1 MSLPASRVLLI
12 EDDPKMPE
20 VLAALL
26 AEDKIALSSAAN
38 AATALSLVRR
48 EPFDLILL
56 DLGLPDTDGFELLKQ
71 FKEFPE
77 TRTAPVIVLTAWNGT
92 KDKLRGFELGAIDY
106 VTKPFE
112 AAEFRARVVCAL
124 RAKHLQDEL
133 TRTNRELFGAR
144 LAAEATARTK
154 AEFLA
159 NMSHEIRTPMNGIIA
174 MAGLLLETTLSPEQR
189 GYVETI
195 YSSGESLLTITND
208 ILDFSKIESGK
219 LELDKQ
225 PFNLRSCLEDSL
237 DLLAAKASEKNLDLA
252 YQTDDGIP
260 TSLLGDGGRLRQVLV
275 NLLSNAV
282 KFMSVG
288 EVVVQVK
295 ALSAPQDKNSEDP
308 WHLHFSVSDTGIG
321 IPVNRMARLFKSFS
335 QAEAST
341 SRQYG
346 GTGLGLA
353 ISKRLVELM
362 GGKMWVESVPKKG
375 STFHFTVPLSAAP
388 NAPKAELQ
396 GRQPKLAD
404 LKLLV
409 VDDNPTTC
417 RILTAQAAQW
427 GMNSRGAQS
436 AEQALAWLKAGE
448 TFDVALIDSQMPGMD
463 GAALCEE
470 IRKLPKAMMMP
481 VIILCPVGKAC
492 CTPKTASSA
501 ATGCLTKPIKPSQFH
516 DALMRVVSGAIPAA
530 EKKPTIVKLDP
541 KLAERLPLRVLL
553 CDDNAINQKV
563 ATRLLQQMGYQ
574 PDLAGNGIEALAATD
589 RIQYDMIFMDV
600 QMPEMDGLEA
610 TRIIRERQLH
620 RIRLKHRRV
629 VPPLLAD
636 LLPRL
641 AQHPARQIDPHNV
654 PPVLRIKVQRHPRPD
669 PQVEDPVVRRDAHV
683 RNRLPHTPRHQPPE
697 CRVVKH
703 RVDVINLLRARFL
716 HVRPSRQS
724 LLLLNLAEF
733 KNLADTLVTSPS
745 LAKPRIFSAIQRH
758 LCRRSWPARIAK
770 GHRSVRQSNY
780 THPRRIRITKHAP
793 NRTLIP
799 SKTTRHRR
807 PPPRSHSRPLHPH
820 PLLLPQMPLLR
831 FLQHHPP
838 NPRSHGSLRRP
849 APGRGSSMA
858 TAQAA

>member
-26 AEDKIALSSAAN
+26 AEDKIALSSATN
-38 AATALSLVRR
+38 AANALSLVRR

-92 KDKLRGFELGAIDY
+92 KDKLRGFELGAVDY

-174 MAGLLLETTLSPEQR
+174 MAGLLLETSLSIEQR

-195 YSSGESLLTITND
+195 YSSSESLLTITND

-219 LELDKQ
+219 LELEKQ

-237 DLLAAKASEKNLDLA
+237 DLLAAKAVEKNLELA

-260 TSLLGDGGRLRQVLV
+260 TSLVGDGSRLRQVLV

-282 KFMSVG
+282 KFTSVG

-295 ALSAPQDKNSEDP
+295 ALSAPHDKNSDDP
-308 WHLHFSVSDTGIG
+308 WHLHFSVTDTGIG

-335 QAEAST
+335 QAETST

-417 RILTAQAAQW
+417 RILTTQAAQW
-427 GMNSRGAQS
+427 GMNARGAQT

-448 TFDVALIDSQMPGMD
+448 RFDIALIDSEITGTD
-463 GAALCEE
+463 GTSLCEE
-470 IRKLPKAMMMP
+470 IRKLPDTMMMP
-481 VIILCPVGKAC
+481 IVVTCAVGKPCSAS
-492 CTPKTASSA
+492 KTAGA
-501 ATGCLTKPIKPSQFH
+501 ALGCLTKPIKPLQFH
-516 DALMRVVSGAIPAA
+516 DALMRVISGAAPAA
-530 EKKPTIVKLDP
+530 EKKPVVVKLDP

-574 PDLAGNGIEALAATD
+574 PDLAVNGIEAVTATEN
-589 RIQYDMIFMDV
+589 IKYDMIFMDV

-610 TRIIRERQLH
+610 TRIIRERQQD
-620 RIRLKHRRV
+620 KS
-629 VPPLLAD
+629 
-636 LLPRL
+636 
-641 AQHPARQIDPHNV
+641 
-654 PPVLRIKVQRHPRPD
+654 RHPNYDNQLIIVAMTASAMPGD
-669 PQVEDPVVRRDAHV
+669 RDKCISAGM
-683 RNRLPHTPRHQPPE
+683 
-697 CRVVKH
+697 
-703 RVDVINLLRARFL
+703 D
-716 HVRPSRQS
+716 
-724 LLLLNLAEF
+724 
-733 KNLADTLVTSPS
+733 DY
-745 LAKPRIFSAIQRH
+745 LAKPVRPEDI
-758 LCRRSWPARIAK
+758 
-770 GHRSVRQSNY
+770 RSVVERWASAAKAKAPAAPQTETATSDTDFQMQTPPVDMERLLDFSDGSADNLRELITLY
-780 THPRRIRITKHAP
+780 LKQTAEQLEQLAAAAQAGLAPDVRRLAHSCAGASSTCGMVRIV
-793 NRTLIP
+793 
-799 SKTTRHRR
+799 
-807 PPPRSHSRPLHPH
+807 
-820 PLLLPQMPLLR
+820 PLLR
-831 FLQHHPP
+831 EMERQGEEKKLVNVVELCRQARIEFGCIKEFLDAHLAKISPLVG
-838 NPRSHGSLRRP
+838 RS
-849 APGRGSSMA
+849 
-858 TAQAA
+858 

>member
-26 AEDKIALSSAAN
+26 SEDKIALSSATN

-174 MAGLLLETTLSPEQR
+174 MAGLLLETTLSSEQR

-195 YSSGESLLTITND
+195 YSSSESLLTITND

-219 LELDKQ
+219 LELEKQ

-237 DLLAAKASEKNLDLA
+237 DLLAAKAVEKNLELA
-252 YQTDDGIP
+252 YQTDEGIP
-260 TSLLGDGGRLRQVLV
+260 TTLLGDGGRLRQVLV

-282 KFMSVG
+282 KFTSVG

-295 ALSAPQDKNSEDP
+295 ALSAPHDSNSGDP
-308 WHLHFSVSDTGIG
+308 WHLHFSVTDTGIG

-388 NAPKAELQ
+388 NSPKAELQ

-404 LKLLV
+404 
-409 VDDNPTTC
+409 
-417 RILTAQAAQW
+417 
-427 GMNSRGAQS
+427 
-436 AEQALAWLKAGE
+436 
-448 TFDVALIDSQMPGMD
+448 
-463 GAALCEE
+463 
-470 IRKLPKAMMMP
+470 
-481 VIILCPVGKAC
+481 
-492 CTPKTASSA
+492 
-501 ATGCLTKPIKPSQFH
+501 
-516 DALMRVVSGAIPAA
+516 
-530 EKKPTIVKLDP
+530 
-541 KLAERLPLRVLL
+541 
-553 CDDNAINQKV
+553 
-563 ATRLLQQMGYQ
+563 
-574 PDLAGNGIEALAATD
+574 
-589 RIQYDMIFMDV
+589 
-600 QMPEMDGLEA
+600 
-610 TRIIRERQLH
+610 
-620 RIRLKHRRV
+620 
-629 VPPLLAD
+629 
-636 LLPRL
+636 
-641 AQHPARQIDPHNV
+641 
-654 PPVLRIKVQRHPRPD
+654 
-669 PQVEDPVVRRDAHV
+669 
-683 RNRLPHTPRHQPPE
+683 
-697 CRVVKH
+697 
-703 RVDVINLLRARFL
+703 
-716 HVRPSRQS
+716 
-724 LLLLNLAEF
+724 
-733 KNLADTLVTSPS
+733 
-745 LAKPRIFSAIQRH
+745 
-758 LCRRSWPARIAK
+758 
-770 GHRSVRQSNY
+770 
-780 THPRRIRITKHAP
+780 
-793 NRTLIP
+793 
-799 SKTTRHRR
+799 
-807 PPPRSHSRPLHPH
+807 
-820 PLLLPQMPLLR
+820 
-831 FLQHHPP
+831 
-838 NPRSHGSLRRP
+838 
-849 APGRGSSMA
+849 
-858 TAQAA
+858 

>member
-26 AEDKIALSSAAN
+26 SEDKITLSTAAN
-38 AATALSLVRR
+38 AGAALGLVRR

-56 DLGLPDTDGFELLKQ
+56 DLGLPDTNGFDLLKQ

-92 KDKLRGFELGAIDY
+92 KDKLRGFELGAVDY

-112 AAEFRARVVCAL
+112 AAEFRARVCCAL

-174 MAGLLLETTLSPEQR
+174 MAGLLLETALSSEQR

-195 YSSGESLLTITND
+195 YASSESLLTITND

-219 LELDKQ
+219 LELEKQ

-237 DLLAAKASEKNLDLA
+237 DLLAAKAVEKNLELA

-260 TSLLGDGGRLRQVLV
+260 ISLIGDASRLRQVLV

-282 KFMSVG
+282 KFTSVG
-288 EVVVQVK
+288 EVVVHVK
-295 ALSAPQDKNSEDP
+295 ALSAPQENNLDDP

-362 GGKMWVESVPKKG
+362 GGKMWVESIPKKG
-375 STFHFTVPLSAAP
+375 STFHFTLPLPAAP
-388 NAPKAELQ
+388 DSQTAVLR
-396 GRQPKLAD
+396 GRQAKLAD
-404 LKLLV
+404 LRLLV

-417 RILTAQAAQW
+417 RILTTQAAQW
-427 GMNSRGAQS
+427 GMIPRGAHS
-436 AEQALAWLKAGE
+436 AEQALAWLQAGE
-448 TFDVALIDSQMPGMD
+448 TFDLALIDLQMPGMD
-463 GAALCEE
+463 GLALSSA
-470 IRKLPKAMMMP
+470 IRKLANAVMLPIVVLA
-481 VIILCPVGKAC
+481 PVGKHC
-492 CTPKTASSA
+492 NSPEITSSSPA
-501 ATGCLTKPIKPSQFH
+501 GCLTKPIKPAQLH
-516 DALMRVVSGAIPAA
+516 DALVRIVSGVAPAPQ
-530 EKKPTIVKLDP
+530 KKPTVVKLDP

-563 ATRLLQQMGYQ
+563 ALRLLQQMGYK
-574 PDLAGNGIEALAATD
+574 PDQAGNGLEALAALE
-589 RIQYDMIFMDV
+589 RAPYDIIFMDV

-610 TRIIRERQLH
+610 TRVIRERQREKSQFPTYKGSIVIIAMTASAMPGDRDKCIAAGMDDYIAKPVRPEDIRAIVERWASAAAARANAPTASQTETATGLNDPGFESQQPPVEMERLLDFSDGSVDNLRELITLYLKQTEDQLSQLTAAAAAGSAAEVRRLAH
-620 RIRLKHRRV
+620 SCAGASATCGMVRIV
-629 VPPLLAD
+629 PLLRE
-636 LLPRL
+636 LE
-641 AQHPARQIDPHNV
+641 RQGDEKKLVNA
-654 PPVLRIKVQRHPRPD
+654 
-669 PQVEDPVVRRDAHV
+669 VE
-683 RNRLPHTPRHQPPE
+683 L
-697 CRVVKH
+697 
-703 RVDVINLLRARFL
+703 
-716 HVRPSRQS
+716 SRQS
-724 LLLLNLAEF
+724 RAEF
-733 KNLADTLVTSPS
+733 ECIREFLDAH
-745 LAKPRIFSAIQRH
+745 LAKLSPLAT
-758 LCRRSWPARIAK
+758 RS
-770 GHRSVRQSNY
+770 
-780 THPRRIRITKHAP
+780 
-793 NRTLIP
+793 
-799 SKTTRHRR
+799 
-807 PPPRSHSRPLHPH
+807 
-820 PLLLPQMPLLR
+820 
-831 FLQHHPP
+831 
-838 NPRSHGSLRRP
+838 
-849 APGRGSSMA
+849 
-858 TAQAA
+858 

>member
-1 MSLPASRVLLI
+1 MNLPASRVLLI

-26 AEDKIALSSAAN
+26 SEDKITLSSATN
-38 AATALSLVRR
+38 ATDALNLVRR

-71 FKEFPE
+71 FREFPE

-92 KDKLRGFELGAIDY
+92 KDKLRGFELGAVDY

-112 AAEFRARVVCAL
+112 AAEFRARVCCAL
-124 RAKHLQDEL
+124 RTKHLQDEL

-174 MAGLLLETTLSPEQR
+174 MAGLLLETSLSSEQR

-195 YSSGESLLTITND
+195 YSSSESLLTITND

-237 DLLAAKASEKNLDLA
+237 DLLAAKAVEKNLELA

-260 TSLLGDGGRLRQVLV
+260 TTLIGDGSRLRQVLV

-282 KFMSVG
+282 KFTSVG

-295 ALSAPQDKNSEDP
+295 ALSAPQDHKSNDP

-362 GGKMWVESVPKKG
+362 GGKMWVESIPKKG

-388 NAPKAELQ
+388 DAQKTALQ

-404 LKLLV
+404 LRLLV

-417 RILTAQAAQW
+417 RILTNQAAQW
-427 GMNSRGAQS
+427 GMVPRGAHT
-436 AEQALAWLKAGE
+436 AEEALGWLKAGE
-448 TFDVALIDSQMPGMD
+448 NFDLALIDLQMSGMD
-463 GAALCEE
+463 GLALSAA
-470 IRKLPKAMMMP
+470 IRKLPGAVMLP
-481 VIILCPVGKAC
+481 ILVLAPVGRSVN
-492 CTPKTASSA
+492 TAEISNSA
-501 ATGCLTKPIKPSQFH
+501 PAGCLTKPVKPAQLH
-516 DALMRVVSGAIPAA
+516 DALLQIISGTAPAQ
-530 EKKPTIVKLDP
+530 KKPTVVKLDP

-553 CDDNAINQKV
+553 CDDNVVNQKV
-563 ATRLLQQMGYQ
+563 AVRLLQQMGYQ
-574 PDLAGNGIEALAATD
+574 SDVAANGLEALAALEKKT
-589 RIQYDMIFMDV
+589 YDIIFMDV

-610 TRIIRERQLH
+610 TRVIRERQQEQK
-620 RIRLKHRRV
+620 RF
-629 VPPLLAD
+629 
-636 LLPRL
+636 
-641 AQHPARQIDPHNV
+641 PHFAGPIV
-654 PPVLRIKVQRHPRPD
+654 IVAMTASAMPGD
-669 PQVEDPVVRRDAHV
+669 RDKCLSAGM
-683 RNRLPHTPRHQPPE
+683 
-697 CRVVKH
+697 
-703 RVDVINLLRARFL
+703 D
-716 HVRPSRQS
+716 
-724 LLLLNLAEF
+724 
-733 KNLADTLVTSPS
+733 DY
-745 LAKPRIFSAIQRH
+745 LAKPVRPEDMRAVVERWASA
-758 LCRRSWPARIAK
+758 
-770 GHRSVRQSNY
+770 
-780 THPRRIRITKHAP
+780 
-793 NRTLIP
+793 
-799 SKTTRHRR
+799 SKTRKPTVPQTETATEMVEAAAESQKPPVDMTRLMDFSDGSADNLRELITLYLTQTTEQLEQLTAAAKAGSAADVRR
-807 PPPRSHSRPLHPH
+807 LAHSCAGASSTCGMVRIV
-820 PLLLPQMPLLR
+820 PLLR
-831 FLQHHPP
+831 ELERQGDEKKLVNAVELCRQANHEFERIREFLDAHLAGISP
-838 NPRSHGSLRRP
+838 L
-849 APGRGSSMA
+849 
-858 TAQAA
+858 AART

>member
-26 AEDKIALSSAAN
+26 SEDKISLSSATN
-38 AATALSLVRR
+38 AEAALSLVRR

-77 TRTAPVIVLTAWNGT
+77 TRMAPVIVLTAWNGT
-92 KDKLRGFELGAIDY
+92 KDKLRGFELGAVDY

-133 TRTNRELFGAR
+133 TRTNRELFSAR

-174 MAGLLLETTLSPEQR
+174 MAGLLLETALSPEQR

-195 YSSGESLLTITND
+195 YSSSESLLTITND

-219 LELDKQ
+219 LELEKQ

-237 DLLAAKASEKNLDLA
+237 DLLAAKAVEKNLELA

-260 TSLLGDGGRLRQVLV
+260 TTLLGDGSRLRQVLV

-282 KFMSVG
+282 KFTSVG

-295 ALSAPQDKNSEDP
+295 ALSAAQDKNSDDP

-335 QAEAST
+335 QAETST

-375 STFHFTVPLSAAP
+375 STFHFTVPLSAVP
-388 NAPKAELQ
+388 NTPKAVLQ

-404 LKLLV
+404 LRLLI

-417 RILTAQAAQW
+417 RILTTQAAQW
-427 GMNSRGAQS
+427 GMNVRGAQS
-436 AEQALAWLKAGE
+436 AEQALSWLQKGE
-448 TFDVALIDSQMPGMD
+448 MFDIAVIDLQMPGMD
-463 GAALCEE
+463 GLALSEA
-470 IRKLPKAMMMP
+470 IRKLPQAMMLP
-481 VIILCPVGKAC
+481 IIVLAPVGKLC
-492 CTPKTASSA
+492 ASPEISGSA
-501 ATGCLTKPIKPSQFH
+501 VGCLTKPIKPAQLH
-516 DALMRVVSGAIPAA
+516 DALLRVVSGAAPVAQKPAV
-530 EKKPTIVKLDP
+530 VKLDP
-541 KLAERLPLRVLL
+541 KLSERLPLRVLL

-563 ATRLLQQMGYQ
+563 ATRLMQQMGYQ
-574 PDLAGNGIEALAATD
+574 PDLAGNGLEALAALERKT
-589 RIQYDMIFMDV
+589 YDMIFMDV

-610 TRIIRERQLH
+610 TRIIRERQH
-620 RIRLKHRRV
+620 EKTRY
-629 VPPLLAD
+629 PSYD
-636 LLPRL
+636 
-641 AQHPARQIDPHNV
+641 HPIVIVAMTASAMPGD
-654 PPVLRIKVQRHPRPD
+654 
-669 PQVEDPVVRRDAHV
+669 RDKCISAGM
-683 RNRLPHTPRHQPPE
+683 
-697 CRVVKH
+697 
-703 RVDVINLLRARFL
+703 D
-716 HVRPSRQS
+716 
-724 LLLLNLAEF
+724 
-733 KNLADTLVTSPS
+733 DY
-745 LAKPRIFSAIQRH
+745 LAKPVRPEDMRSIVERWASASKVKASTASQTETTTAMAEHATEKQKPPVDMERLLDFSDGSADNLRELVTLYLKQTTEQLEQLAVAAEAGSAPEVRRLAHSCAGASSTCGMVRIVPMLRELERQGEEKKLVNAME
-758 LCRRSWPARIAK
+758 LCRQARAEFDCIREFLEAHLAK
-770 GHRSVRQSNY
+770 LSPLVG
-780 THPRRIRITKHAP
+780 
-793 NRTLIP
+793 RT
-799 SKTTRHRR
+799 
-807 PPPRSHSRPLHPH
+807 
-820 PLLLPQMPLLR
+820 
-831 FLQHHPP
+831 
-838 NPRSHGSLRRP
+838 
-849 APGRGSSMA
+849 
-858 TAQAA
+858 

>member
-26 AEDKIALSSAAN
+26 SEDKISLSSATN
-38 AATALSLVRR
+38 AEAALSLVRR

-77 TRTAPVIVLTAWNGT
+77 TRMAPVIVLTAWNGT
-92 KDKLRGFELGAIDY
+92 KDKLRGFELGAVDY

-133 TRTNRELFGAR
+133 TRTNRELFSAR

-174 MAGLLLETTLSPEQR
+174 MAGLLLETALSPEQR

-195 YSSGESLLTITND
+195 YSSSESLLTITND

-219 LELDKQ
+219 LELEKQ

-237 DLLAAKASEKNLDLA
+237 DLLAAKAVEKNLELA

-260 TSLLGDGGRLRQVLV
+260 TTLLGDGSRLRQVLV

-282 KFMSVG
+282 KFTSVG

-295 ALSAPQDKNSEDP
+295 ALSAPQDRNSDDP

-375 STFHFTVPLSAAP
+375 STFHFTVPLSAVP
-388 NAPKAELQ
+388 NAPKTALQ

-404 LKLLV
+404 LRLLI

-417 RILTAQAAQW
+417 RILTTQAAQW
-427 GMNSRGAQS
+427 GMNARGAHS
-436 AEQALAWLKAGE
+436 AEQALAWIQNGE
-448 TFDVALIDSQMPGMD
+448 MFDIALIDLQMPGMD
-463 GAALCEE
+463 GLALSAA
-470 IRKLPKAMMMP
+470 IRKVPQAMMLP
-481 VIILCPVGKAC
+481 IIVLAPVGKS
-492 CTPKTASSA
+492 TPEISNSA
-501 ATGCLTKPIKPSQFH
+501 AVGSLTKPIKPTQLH
-516 DALMRVVSGAIPAA
+516 DALLRVVSGSAPVAQ
-530 EKKPTIVKLDP
+530 KPTVLKLDP
-541 KLAERLPLRVLL
+541 KLSERLPLRVLL

-574 PDLAGNGIEALAATD
+574 PDVAGNGLEALAALD
-589 RIQYDMIFMDV
+589 RKTYDMIFMDV

-610 TRIIRERQLH
+610 TRIIRERQH
-620 RIRLKHRRV
+620 EKSRY
-629 VPPLLAD
+629 PSYD
-636 LLPRL
+636 
-641 AQHPARQIDPHNV
+641 HPIVIVAMTASAMPGD
-654 PPVLRIKVQRHPRPD
+654 
-669 PQVEDPVVRRDAHV
+669 RDKCISAGM
-683 RNRLPHTPRHQPPE
+683 
-697 CRVVKH
+697 
-703 RVDVINLLRARFL
+703 D
-716 HVRPSRQS
+716 
-724 LLLLNLAEF
+724 
-733 KNLADTLVTSPS
+733 DY
-745 LAKPRIFSAIQRH
+745 LAKPVR
-758 LCRRSWPARIAK
+758 PEDM
-770 GHRSVRQSNY
+770 RSVVERWASASKVKASTSQTETTTAMAEHGTEKQRPPVDMERLLDFSDGSADNLRELVALY
-780 THPRRIRITKHAP
+780 LKQTAEQLEQLAAAAAANSAAEVRRLAHSCAGASSTCGMIRIV
-793 NRTLIP
+793 
-799 SKTTRHRR
+799 
-807 PPPRSHSRPLHPH
+807 
-820 PLLLPQMPLLR
+820 PLLR
-831 FLQHHPP
+831 ELERQGDEKKLVNAVELCRQARIEFDCIREFLEAYLAKLSPLVA
-838 NPRSHGSLRRP
+838 RS
-849 APGRGSSMA
+849 
-858 TAQAA
+858 